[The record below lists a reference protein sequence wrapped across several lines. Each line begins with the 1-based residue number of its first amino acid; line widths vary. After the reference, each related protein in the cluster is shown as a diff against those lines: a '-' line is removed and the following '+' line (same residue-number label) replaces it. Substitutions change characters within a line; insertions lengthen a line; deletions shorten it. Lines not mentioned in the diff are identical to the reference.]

1 MESGLTIYDEDGVV
15 RLDAQTLVGRVL
27 GNFSTGTANGSV
39 TNPLMLQGTPYF
51 FGFATNAPTGL
62 VHCLPD
68 VSISGSTISWVFRD
82 FSVVRNAAA
91 RVPLSV
97 VYGVM

>member
-27 GNFSTGTANGSV
+27 GSFSTGTANGSV
-39 TNPLMLQGTPYF
+39 TNALMLEGTPYYF
-51 FGFATNAPTGL
+51 CFANNAPTGL

-68 VSISGSTISWVFRD
+68 VSISGATLSWVFRD
-82 FSVVRNAAA
+82 FNVAGNAAA

-97 VYGVM
+97 IYGVM